1 MNRKFLIML
10 GLQALI
16 IVVLFWLLVFYGK
29 DEYEEMM
36 TESEEEIETQTM
48 VAEQDK
54 NDQGA
59 ATIVL
64 NAKSQKLSGIQV
76 TPMQAATHYAATR
89 AFGSVVAIEGLVE
102 LRARYQSALAEVN
115 VVHSSLAHAQQEFER
130 LQLLNKDNRNVSDR
144 AVQAAESTLKS
155 EKAKLVAAETQVA
168 GLRDSLR
175 QQWGETLAKLAMQA
189 EPGDALKRLL
199 HYQDVLI
206 KVTLAFDASPDV
218 RTSLFVTPIG
228 GQGSAVKAQLVSVA
242 PQADTTV
249 QGKTYFYRAA
259 ADSLRVGMRVSAQ
272 LARED
277 AALSG
282 VIVPHAAVVWF
293 SNKAWVYQ
301 KTSADKFIRR
311 EINTDIEASQGL
323 LNGWF
328 NTSGI
333 AEGDEVVTSG
343 AQLLLSEEL
352 KFQIKDENED

>member
-1 MNRKFLIML
+1 MNRKILIML

-36 TESEEEIETQTM
+36 IESEEEIETQTM

-54 NDQGA
+54 NDHGA

-76 TPMQAATHYAATR
+76 TPLQTATHYAATR

-115 VVHSSLAHAQQEFER
+115 VAHSSLANAQQEFER

-155 EKAKLVAAETQVA
+155 EKARLVAAETQVA

-189 EPGDALKRLL
+189 ETADTFGRLL
-199 HYQDVLI
+199 RYQDVLV

-218 RTSLFVTPIG
+218 RTSLFVMPIG
-228 GQGSAVKAQLVSVA
+228 GQGGAVKAQLVSAA

-249 QGKTYFYRAA
+249 QGKTYFYRAP

-272 LARED
+272 LTRED

-301 KTSADKFIRR
+301 KIAADKFIRR

-352 KFQIKDENED
+352 KFQIRDENDD